1 MTSPD
6 ATAPPSHSS
15 SHFLSSSSFQ
25 NHLRTSGV
33 NQTTSSQS
41 QDPKHVTH
49 HVVKYQRLLSPS
61 SCSGAA
67 SAPSL
72 PHQPSF
78 GMRPEQLSS
87 RGEQRLLST
96 VLPGPDPSSQSSC
109 CHSWRE
115 PKTPKLV
122 QAERGRVTA
131 DGWVLF
137 ILLWEERHLFLAA
150 VNAEEEKASGH
161 VSAYRDKGKNNL
173 STTQSCSKL
182 HHSRQ
187 HQQRTDKAPKQ
198 LQHNSRT
205 QSSGY
210 IEKLSASTSP

>member
-109 CHSWRE
+109 CHCWRE

-161 VSAYRDKGKNNL
+161 MFLLTETRAK
-173 STTQSCSKL
+173 
-182 HHSRQ
+182 
-187 HQQRTDKAPKQ
+187 
-198 LQHNSRT
+198 
-205 QSSGY
+205 
-210 IEKLSASTSP
+210 II